1 MSSTAVTPKVPEVS
15 SEESGRPSD
24 HSAAPPEQPP
34 VENNKPK
41 RKRWI
46 LILSIVGV
54 AIVVILALTL
64 GLYFGLKKSSGEGGS
79 HHESQNGTSTDST
92 GSTDSTDSTD
102 SSDSTGSTDST
113 DSTKNGTSHAID
125 DSVVDLGYSK
135 YRGRELSNGITVF
148 LGMRFAKA
156 PIDDLRWRAPVA
168 PESTDD
174 VQSAEDYGKV
184 CPGVKQGLGG
194 QYDED
199 CLFVNVWTPAT
210 VNPDKKLP
218 VMVYFQSGGYILD
231 SAPYTNGTQLIETS
245 ENNIIFVTFN
255 YRVGLWGFLAGKDV
269 KEDGDLNVGLLD
281 QRMVLKWLQE
291 HISKFGGDPDHVV
304 IHGQSAGAGSVAL
317 QLVAYGGKDDSL
329 FAGVISESTFMP
341 GQPKYEDLEYQYEDI
356 LTKVDCLDAKDRMAC
371 LRGKSS
377 EELQALNRQGPF
389 VDRTYPAKFY
399 WAPCT
404 DGDMFPDYP
413 TKLYERGEYVKVP
426 LLFGACTNEGSNY
439 GVNAGS
445 SAQFIRFM
453 LNEYPYL
460 TDDDTET
467 ILDLYPREP
476 SLPKHDI
483 WFPSASRAYGEVT
496 FICPVNNIL
505 NAVAENSPNAT
516 DIWSYRYNVQIKEF
530 VEEGRGVPHVANAPA
545 VFGPSMTASRSGAS
559 YYTYNAPMVPI
570 VMNYW
575 ISFVRAFD
583 PNKYRYEDTPRWEN
597 WGDDQQRLVFELG
610 NLTMESVDSGELE
623 RCEAWLDMG
632 NSTKQ

>member
-1 MSSTAVTPKVPEVS
+1 MSTTVVTPKVPEVS
-15 SEESGRPSD
+15 SEESRRTSD

-34 VENNKPK
+34 VNSKPK

-46 LILSIVGV
+46 LILSIVGA

-64 GLYFGLKKSSGEGGS
+64 GLYFGLKKSSGGGGS
-79 HHESQNGTSTDST
+79 NQESQDGTSTDST
-92 GSTDSTDSTD
+92 
-102 SSDSTGSTDST
+102 
-113 DSTKNGTSHAID
+113 KNETNHAIED
-125 DSVVDLGYSK
+125 NVVDLGYSK
-135 YRGRELSNGITVF
+135 YRGRELGNGITVF

-156 PIDDLRWRAPVA
+156 PVDDLRWRAPVA
-168 PESTDD
+168 PESTEGI
-174 VQSAEDYGKV
+174 QSAEDYGKV

-194 QYDED
+194 QYHED

-210 VNPDKKLP
+210 SNPDKKLP

-245 ENNIIFVTFN
+245 GNNMIFVTFN
-255 YRVGLWGFLAGKDV
+255 YRVGLFGFLAGKDV

-281 QRMVLKWLQE
+281 QRMVLKWIQE

-317 QLVAYGGKDDSL
+317 HLVAYSGKDESL

-341 GQPKYEDLEYQYEDI
+341 GQPKFDDLEYQYEDI

-377 EELQALNRQGPF
+377 EDLQQFNRQGPF
-389 VDRTYPAKFY
+389 ADRTYPATFY

-413 TKLYERGEYVKVP
+413 SKLYERGDFVKVP

-439 GVNAGS
+439 AVNAGS

-460 TDDDTET
+460 TDNDTET

-505 NAVAENSPNAT
+505 NAVAENYNST
-516 DIWSYRYNVQIKEF
+516 DIWSYRYNVQIKDF

-545 VFGPSMTASRSGAS
+545 VFGPDMLASRSRAS

-570 VMNYW
+570 IMNYW
-575 ISFVRAFD
+575 ISFVRALD

-597 WGDDQQRLVFELG
+597 WGDDQRRLVFELG
-610 NLTMESVDSGELE
+610 NLTMESVDRGEIE
-623 RCEAWLDMG
+623 RCEAWWDMG